1 MLFEQAIKAKKVR
14 KDIVA
19 YQYKNGIISFH
30 RIGDYSGSICRYEG
44 YSLTEAIR
52 LFRKKY

>member
-30 RIGDYSGSICRYEG
+30 RIGIIVVVYVDMRDI
-44 YSLTEAIR
+44 L
-52 LFRKKY
+52 